1 MGLLYGTLC
10 YYKLNGWLLSHWA
23 TVFTQCKFSFLKSEN
38 KKKNIKRLQMRIGT
52 RASRLKRDSGQFK
65 SIFPSAVCETN
76 EQVLW
81 QVSREKSGA

>member
-38 KKKNIKRLQMRIGT
+38 KKNKYKTSANANWHTGKQTEKGQ
-52 RASRLKRDSGQFK
+52 RA
-65 SIFPSAVCETN
+65 I
-76 EQVLW
+76 
-81 QVSREKSGA
+81 